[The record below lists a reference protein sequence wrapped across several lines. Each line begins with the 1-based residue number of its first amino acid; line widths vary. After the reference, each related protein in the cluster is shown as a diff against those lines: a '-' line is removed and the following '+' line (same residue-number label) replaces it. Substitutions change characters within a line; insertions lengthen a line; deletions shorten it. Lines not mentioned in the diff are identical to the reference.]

1 MQWGVIFWVLSII
14 KSQKMYSMV
23 TFSLDDMI
31 KYQDNVPVMIL
42 HELHWTSL
50 HTVHLCGFWSE
61 WQILQYN
68 VLFRGIWFQFCPTC
82 YQSIP
87 CLIDGQS
94 SLQKRQFSKRHSI
107 VALSC
112 YCYQASLTFL
122 FLEVI
127 DLSFW
132 EQYFLFCSYY
142 GSITGLRNKAQTV
155 HCSWF
160 QGLLFTR
167 VLLFP

>member
-1 MQWGVIFWVLSII
+1 MLSII

-23 TFSLDDMI
+23 TFSLDDMM
-31 KYQDNVPVMIL
+31 KYQDCVPVVIL

-50 HTVHLCGFWSE
+50 HTVHLCGVLWSFA
-61 WQILQYN
+61 QLITNRSLCLLPIAYYS

-94 SLQKRQFSKRHSI
+94 SLQKRQFSKRLSI

-122 FLEVI
+122 FLEVV
-127 DLSFW
+127 DLSF
-132 EQYFLFCSYY
+132 
-142 GSITGLRNKAQTV
+142 
-155 HCSWF
+155 
-160 QGLLFTR
+160 
-167 VLLFP
+167 